1 MEDSDP
7 KPNGLAITGL
17 ILGILSFFAGPM
29 GIELIPILAICLS
42 VIGLILSFSNQYRG
56 LIPAI
61 IGLILGT
68 FGMFMSTQAF

>member
-1 MEDSDP
+1 MEETKP
-7 KPNGLAITGL
+7 KTNGVAITGL

-42 VIGLILSFSNQYRG
+42 VIGLILSFSNNNGG
-56 LIPAI
+56 LVPAI

-68 FGMFMSTQAF
+68 LGMAISMDAY

>member
-1 MEDSDP
+1 MGDTEP
-7 KPNGLAITGL
+7 KTNGMAITGL
-17 ILGILSFFAGPM
+17 ILGILSSFAGQM

-61 IGLILGT
+61 IGLILGIL
-68 FGMFMSTQAF
+68 GMAMSMEAY